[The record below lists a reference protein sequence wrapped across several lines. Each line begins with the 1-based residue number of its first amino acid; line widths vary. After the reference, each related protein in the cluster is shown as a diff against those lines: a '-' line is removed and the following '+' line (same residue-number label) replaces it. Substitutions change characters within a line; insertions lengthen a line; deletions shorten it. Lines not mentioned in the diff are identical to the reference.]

1 MSDSKS
7 WMKKG
12 GDNDAHAVSG
22 YGKQSSG
29 YAERKDMYES
39 DAKALAGKEKR
50 EMEALFGKKAS
61 SGGPSKHTSSTA
73 KNFEGGSGDV
83 PSIFKGGAAG
93 GTLMSNG
100 NTGFIDT
107 SSSKII
113 TEANRGQFGGKATT
127 GTATKLSMGSAGV
140 MDTSGNKV
148 VTESN
153 RGQFAG
159 GSASSGVSK
168 LNMGSA
174 GVMNTSDHTHVSET
188 NRGSFGA
195 KHTSSNLGAG
205 KPGATKTESR
215 DPMSQKGVLRKM
227 PWET

>member
-1 MSDSKS
+1 
-7 WMKKG
+7 
-12 GDNDAHAVSG
+12 
-22 YGKQSSG
+22 
-29 YAERKDMYES
+29 MYES

-61 SGGPSKHTSSTA
+61 TSSNHTSSTA
-73 KNFEGGSGDV
+73 KNFEGGSGSV
-83 PSIFKGGAAG
+83 PSIFKGGNAG

-100 NTGFIDT
+100 AAGFMDA
-107 SSSKII
+107 SSSKVI
-113 TEANRGQFGGKATT
+113 TEANRGEFGGMCIYFFSITKLKYTNTLFNQTGKATT
-127 GTATKLSMGSAGV
+127 GTATKLSMGSSGV
-140 MDTSGNKV
+140 MDTSGNKII
-148 VTESN
+148 TESN
-153 RGQFAG
+153 RGQFG
-159 GSASSGVSK
+159 GSASSGSVSR

-205 KPGATKTESR
+205 KAGAPKIESR